1 MPPSVVDALFY
12 LPALIGLYSSAPHR
26 GQWMGRQEKTV
37 SGPDFHQHDEISGR
51 QTVRNMLVMTVLL
64 AGAYFASFYA
74 PMMLSSS
81 GTSVASP
88 SHDYLYHYRCDQDMI
103 GQNDVAQLAQKH
115 NVDITTWVTATGSI
129 LGTDGMEHIE
139 TESSIGVT
147 YTEEYREL
155 PKAPPSC
162 LSVPTTR
169 SLAKRSTLLPALVPM
184 FSMTTRRQQ
193 LPERW

>member
-1 MPPSVVDALFY
+1 MP
-12 LPALIGLYSSAPHR
+12 
-26 GQWMGRQEKTV
+26 
-37 SGPDFHQHDEISGR
+37 
-51 QTVRNMLVMTVLL
+51 VR
-64 AGAYFASFYA
+64 
-74 PMMLSSS
+74 P
-81 GTSVASP
+81 
-88 SHDYLYHYRCDQDMI
+88 HDYLYHYRCDQDMI

-184 FSMTTRRQQ
+184 FSMTTGGSSYLSGGDVTHLTNMVTEKPLTLRRQNLCHTPCCWGATYWMTGIMRPFLAGLTGQ
-193 LPERW
+193 WQEDYVLFNVTDVKPASPLPRRFL